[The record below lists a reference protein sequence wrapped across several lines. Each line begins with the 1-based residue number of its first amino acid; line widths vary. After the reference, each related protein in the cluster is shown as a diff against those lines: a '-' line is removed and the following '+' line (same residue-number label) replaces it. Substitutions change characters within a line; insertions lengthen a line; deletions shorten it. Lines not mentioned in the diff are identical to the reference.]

1 MTSLRLEGFDGGI
14 RGHRSLII
22 GKESD
27 WLAKINMLESESLY
41 KGRSILVIQEPA
53 RAPGAGG
60 LVGQALLRKRWDCI
74 FRVRE
79 TFEAQM
85 LATYVA
91 NAPKP
96 VRIVWV
102 SAGGSGSGATEIPRA
117 LWQKWERSD
126 ITLLGA
132 SKTGEMMGCEWEVIF
147 FPLQNTPQF
156 TEKVLSMRGSGTRTL
171 AANVSGHL
179 TEIADNGAALVWSNI
194 EETDSRGSLYWYDPS
209 EGAASQKDGL
219 TRVEA
224 VSMLEELVGWVGHSN
239 L

>member
-1 MTSLRLEGFDGGI
+1 MTSLRLEGFDGEI

-27 WLAKINMLESESLY
+27 WLGKINILESEALY
-41 KGRSILVIQEPA
+41 KGRSILVIQESS
-53 RAPGAGG
+53 RAAPTSYGHG
-60 LVGQALLRKRWDCI
+60 LFRKRWDCI

-79 TFEAQM
+79 SFEAQM

-96 VRIVWV
+96 VRILWI
-102 SAGGSGSGATEIPRA
+102 SSGGSEIPRA

-126 ITLLGA
+126 ITFLGA

-147 FPLQNTPQF
+147 FPLQNSSQF

-179 TEIADNGAALVWSNI
+179 SEIADNGAALVWSNI
-194 EETDSRGSLYWYDPS
+194 GENDSRGCLYWYDPT
-209 EGAASQKDGL
+209 EGSQTGQDGL
-219 TRVEA
+219 TKTEA
-224 VSMLEELVGWVGHSN
+224 VSMLEELVGWVGRGP
-239 L
+239 